1 MLNNIY
7 LALIHYP
14 VLGRHGNIVSSAVTN
29 LDVHDI
35 SRTCRTYNVKGYFVV
50 SNLPAQREIVDN
62 VLNYWL
68 EEFGREYNPSRSEAL
83 KVVERASYMEDVLE
97 QIEEIEGQRPDLVF
111 TSAKRGKDR
120 ITFDAM
126 RRIIVKSVKPHLLL
140 FGTSWGLPGEIEK
153 ICDYALEPL
162 RANSDFN
169 HLSVRAAVAI
179 VLDRLIHEDT
189 VEVRRD
195 KDGSVHKISGK

>member
-35 SRTCRTYNVKGYFVV
+35 ARTCRTYNIKGYFVV

-83 KVVERASYMEDVLE
+83 TVVKRASYIEDV
-97 QIEEIEGQRPDLVF
+97 IEEIDRIEGKKPVLIF
-111 TSAKRGKDR
+111 TSAKKGIDR
-120 ITFDAM
+120 LTYEEM
-126 RRIIVKSVKPHLLL
+126 RKFIISSEKPHLLL
-140 FGTSWGLPGEIEK
+140 FGTSWGLPKEIEK
-153 ICDYALEPL
+153 TCDYSLEPL
-162 RANSDFN
+162 RADSDFN

-179 VLDRLIHEDT
+179 ILDRLIHEDT
-189 VEVRRD
+189 IEVRRD
-195 KDGSVHKISGK
+195 

>member
-35 SRTCRTYNVKGYFVV
+35 SRTCRTYNLKGYFVV

-68 EEFGREYNPSRSEAL
+68 EEFGKEYNPSRSEAL
-83 KVVERASYMEDVLE
+83 TVVKRASYIEDVLE
-97 QIEEIEGQRPDLVF
+97 DIEEIEGQKPDLVF
-111 TSAKRGKDR
+111 TSAKRGRDR
-120 ITFDAM
+120 LTYGAM
-126 RRIIVKSVKPHLLL
+126 RNIIAGSKKPHLLL
-140 FGTSWGLPGEIEK
+140 FGTSWGLPEEIEK
-153 ICDYALEPL
+153 MCNYSLEPL

-179 VLDRLIHEDT
+179 VLDRLIREDT
-189 VEVRRD
+189 IDVRRD
-195 KDGSVHKISGK
+195 